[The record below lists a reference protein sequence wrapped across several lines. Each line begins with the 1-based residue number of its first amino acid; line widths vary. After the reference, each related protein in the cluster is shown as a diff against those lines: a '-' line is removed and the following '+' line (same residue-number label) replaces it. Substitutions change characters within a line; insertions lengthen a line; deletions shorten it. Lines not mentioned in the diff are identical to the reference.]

1 MNERITTVAQLLGV
15 ALVFTGVAWFSVAV
29 ACVILGVFLV
39 VVGELR

>member
-15 ALVFTGVAWFSVAV
+15 ALVITGVAWFSVAV
-29 ACVILGVFLV
+29 ACIILGVFLV